1 MNPFSKDNQAP
12 NKEEA
17 NKIIY
22 QDFSNS
28 NINMK
33 KENFNTNNEDNKIIN
48 SLDSEKN
55 RKHLKEIRDLI
66 VSDVPLENSQSQSTK
81 FLEEQ
86 ALSTESD
93 DQLIQ
98 ISLSEDE
105 ESDEEQEK
113 KKKKQSISRVKKSGE
128 NYFSEDEIDEG
139 PALDLYGKDITF
151 LAQEGKL
158 EECFGREAEL
168 YEMMEILVRRQK
180 NNPVLVG
187 DAGVGKTAIIELFAN
202 RLVTNLVPFVLQGR
216 SIVSIDLARIV
227 AGSRYRGE
235 FEARFQRVI
244 DEALEQPH
252 IILFIDEIHTL
263 VGAGSA
269 EGSLDAANILKP
281 ALSRS
286 GFQCVGA
293 TTGKEYQAIEKD
305 EALNRR
311 FQPIKVKEPSIQDT
325 VSILYG
331 IRPSLEAFHNLEIL
345 PIALHSAAEL
355 SARYIQDRHLPD
367 KAIDLVDRAAA
378 KKVIQLTRVTS
389 GSVISSLA
397 SSAIQNMGRLR
408 LEAFRRGDI
417 ASEFVFQEIETAYRS
432 FILTWVEQPLQI
444 PDSTEVPKDIQT
456 PIADSLFRFMRNSM
470 LPKVDELLF
479 SSPTPRKMHRKFKRF
494 KNISASRNLKIYH
507 NFIPSSFTAASKPK
521 NLSLYRLATCLF
533 QSRGD
538 AAFQTFRGSFVKRI
552 EKTQKRKI
560 FVSPYLTAN
569 STFLQP
575 DLRFVTQTNW
585 YKILKELNKYPWFSY
600 LSFIREKVES
610 KISWYSKYKD
620 FIPKDAEKFEKKYKL
635 LSQLEKNRTL
645 IVRDFLY
652 YLRPLLRKGLVES
665 FTKNTEFALSK
676 KERKIIYI
684 LLGYLSTDLGHDF
697 LLNLESPELV
707 RRARY
712 FGNFNLLKERLT
724 DDDIQKLLAHITG
737 IPTQSISRGEAEKLK
752 NLEAIL
758 HQRVIGQHEAVT
770 AISKAIR
777 RSRVG
782 IQNPSRPIASFF
794 FCGPTGVGKTEVTK
808 ALAATMFGSE
818 NDMIRLDMSEF
829 MEKFTVSRLVGSP
842 PGYVGYED
850 GGQLTDAVRRKPYS
864 VVLFD
869 EIEKAHPDV
878 LNLLLQILEDGRLT
892 DSHKRLIP
900 FENTVIIMTSN
911 AGADSIQAMMKDRN
925 ENKIEE
931 EKEETEEKTN
941 ASNSLKLNASKLL
954 AFYPSK
960 KPENET
966 FSYMEDEYSGPIRFL
981 KSPIVENHFADVSSQ
996 LEGYIKFS
1004 LRKVEN
1010 KKKLSAKSISSLKFA
1025 TTIAD
1030 REEFLG
1036 NLKNVVLERLSK
1048 LFLPEFLNRLDDI
1061 IIFQPLTREDLKEIC
1076 DIMINN
1082 VADRIIKKEIRL
1094 FISTAL
1100 KNKLLQE
1107 GYNPAFGARPLRRL
1121 VTKYIEDKISD
1132 FVLNNPD
1139 IKPVALTI
1147 DLDQKNEIVYTYRK
1161 LEPEEAARMDAERDF
1176 RNKKKK
1182 GLNSFTSN
1190 TLSVNQGSNVIEKTE
1205 TSGERQVKKPK
1216 PTQIITA

>member
-1 MNPFSKDNQAP
+1 MNTTTDMKEKKFS
-12 NKEEA
+12 
-17 NKIIY
+17 
-22 QDFSNS
+22 
-28 NINMK
+28 
-33 KENFNTNNEDNKIIN
+33 TNNEDDKIIN
-48 SLDSEKN
+48 SLDSEKSREYF
-55 RKHLKEIRDLI
+55 RKLRDFI
-66 VSDVPLENSQSQSTK
+66 VSDSSNDDSNSRDNLVLKEEANSIEND
-81 FLEEQ
+81 E
-86 ALSTESD
+86 
-93 DQLIQ
+93 QLIHL
-98 ISLSEDE
+98 SLSEED
-105 ESDEEQEK
+105 ESDQEEK
-113 KKKKQSISRVKKSGE
+113 KKKKEPPLKGKKNGE
-128 NYFSEDEIDEG
+128 EYFSEDEIDEG
-139 PALDLYGKDITF
+139 PALELYGKNITF
-151 LAQEGKL
+151 LAQQGKL
-158 EECFGREAEL
+158 EECFGREKEL

-216 SIVSIDLARIV
+216 SIVSVDLARII

-325 VSILYG
+325 ISILYG
-331 IRPSLEAFHNLEIL
+331 IRPSLEAFHNLDIL
-345 PIALHSAAEL
+345 PIALSSAAEL

-397 SSAIQNMGRLR
+397 SSAIQKMGRLR
-408 LEAFRRGDI
+408 LEAFRQGDI
-417 ASEFVFQEIETAYRS
+417 ASEFIFQEVENAYRS
-432 FILTWVEQPLQI
+432 FLLTWVEQPLEI
-444 PDSTEVPKDIQT
+444 PESNEVPKDIQT

-470 LPKVDELLF
+470 VSKVDELLF
-479 SSPTPRKMHRKFKRF
+479 SSPTPRKTYRKLKRF
-494 KNISASRNLKIYH
+494 KNISALKNLKLYQNYISTLKEPT
-507 NFIPSSFTAASKPK
+507 ISKPQS
-521 NLSLYRLATCLF
+521 LSLYRLAVYLF
-533 QSRGD
+533 QTRGD
-538 AAFQTFRGSFVKRI
+538 ITFQTFRGSFVKKI
-552 EKTQKRKI
+552 EKKQNEKI
-560 FVSPYLTAN
+560 FVSSYLIPT
-569 STFLQP
+569 SQLVQSEF
-575 DLRFVTQTNW
+575 RFVIQTNW
-585 YKILKELNKYPWFSY
+585 YKVLKQFNQDPWTTYF
-600 LSFIREKVES
+600 SFIRKNVET

-620 FIPKDAEKFEKKYKL
+620 FISKDAEKFEKKYKL
-635 LSQLEKNRTL
+635 LSQLEENRTL
-645 IVRDFLY
+645 IVRDFLR
-652 YLRPLLRKGLVES
+652 YLRPLLRKGLIES
-665 FTKNTEFALSK
+665 FTKNTEFTLSK

-712 FGNFNLLKERLT
+712 FGNFNLLKEKLT
-724 DDDIQKLLAHITG
+724 DEDIQKLLAHITG

-752 NLEAIL
+752 NLETIL
-758 HQRVIGQHEAVT
+758 HERVIGQHEAVT
-770 AISKAIR
+770 AIAKAIR

-782 IQNPSRPIASFF
+782 IQNPNRPIASFF

-829 MEKFTVSRLVGSP
+829 MEKFTVSRLIGSP

-911 AGADSIQAMMKDRN
+911 AGADSIQAMMKDRT
-925 ENKIEE
+925 
-931 EKEETEEKTN
+931 EKEIKDEKNDKEERTN
-941 ASNSLKLNASKLL
+941 VSNSLKLNASKLV

-960 KPENET
+960 KEENEI
-966 FSYMEDEYSGPIRFL
+966 FHYKEDEYSGPIRFL
-981 KSPIVENHFADVSSQ
+981 KSPIIENHFTDISSQ
-996 LEGYIKFS
+996 LGDYIQFS
-1004 LRKVEN
+1004 LRKIEN
-1010 KKKLSAKSISSLKFA
+1010 QKILSTQSVSALNLA
-1025 TTIAD
+1025 ANVAD
-1030 REEFLG
+1030 QEEFLG
-1036 NLKNVVLERLSK
+1036 NLKKVVLERLSK

-1076 DIMINN
+1076 DIMITN
-1082 VADRIIKKEIRL
+1082 VAVRILKKDIRL
-1094 FISTAL
+1094 DISNAL

-1121 VTKYIEDKISD
+1121 ITKYIEDKISD

-1139 IKPVALTI
+1139 IKPVQLTI
-1147 DLDQKNEIVYTYRK
+1147 DLDQKNEIVYTFRK
-1161 LEPEEAARMDAERDF
+1161 LTPEEAAHIDAMNSAKR
-1176 RNKKKK
+1176 KKTD
-1182 GLNSFTSN
+1182 LNIFDAKMEGENPSA
-1190 TLSVNQGSNVIEKTE
+1190 IEE
-1205 TSGERQVKKPK
+1205 PEASGERQIKKGK
-1216 PTQIITA
+1216 PIQILTS

>member
-1 MNPFSKDNQAP
+1 MN
-12 NKEEA
+12 EE
-17 NKIIY
+17 
-22 QDFSNS
+22 NS
-28 NINMK
+28 NIK
-33 KENFNTNNEDNKIIN
+33 KKDDAIIN
-48 SLDSEKN
+48 SAYGEKGRN
-55 RKHLKEIRDLI
+55 FMRKKRDLI
-66 VSDVPLENSQSQSTK
+66 VSDDVIDNSIGQQFIK
-81 FLEEQ
+81 EQ
-86 ALSTESD
+86 GLSTESD
-93 DQLIQ
+93 EELIQ

-105 ESDEEQEK
+105 KSDEEEK
-113 KKKKQSISRVKKSGE
+113 IKINSVSRIKKDGE
-128 NYFSEDEIDEG
+128 NYFSEDEIYEG
-139 PALDLYGKDITF
+139 PALDLYGKNITF

-202 RLVTNLVPFVLQGR
+202 RLVNNLVPFVLQGR

-227 AGSRYRGE
+227 AGSRFRGE

-244 DEALEQPH
+244 DEVLEQPH

-293 TTGKEYQAIEKD
+293 TTGKEYQVIEKD

-331 IRPSLEAFHNLEIL
+331 IRPSLEAFHNLDIL
-345 PIALHSAAEL
+345 PIALESAAEL
-355 SARYIQDRHLPD
+355 SARYIHDRHLPD

-378 KKVIQLTRVTS
+378 KKVIQLTRVTY

-397 SSAIQNMGRLR
+397 SSAIQKMGRLR

-417 ASEFVFQEIETAYRS
+417 ASEFIFQEIENAYRS
-432 FILTWVEQPLQI
+432 FILTWVEKPLEM
-444 PDSTEVPKDIQT
+444 PDSTDVPKDIQT
-456 PIADSLFRFMRNSM
+456 PLADSLFRFMRNSM

-479 SSPTPRKMHRKFKRF
+479 SSPIPRKSYRKCKRF
-494 KNISASRNLKIYH
+494 KNISALQNLKIY
-507 NFIPSSFTAASKPK
+507 NTIISPSLTKPLK
-521 NLSLYRLATCLF
+521 AKDLSLYRLAICLF
-533 QSRGD
+533 QSRED
-538 AAFQTFRGSFVKRI
+538 LKFQTFRGNFPKKKQRNKKKLFLSSYLINGSELQDPNVSFVLQTDWPKMLEQI
-552 EKTQKRKI
+552 
-560 FVSPYLTAN
+560 N
-569 STFLQP
+569 SYA
-575 DLRFVTQTNW
+575 W
-585 YKILKELNKYPWFSY
+585 LNY
-600 LSFIREKVES
+600 LSFIQSSIETR
-610 KISWYSKYKD
+610 ISWYSKYKD

-635 LSQLEKNRTL
+635 LSQLEENRTL
-645 IVRDFLY
+645 IVRDFLT

-665 FTKNTEFALSK
+665 FTKNTEFKLSK

-684 LLGYLSTDLGHDF
+684 LLGYLSTDLGQDF

-712 FGNFNLLKERLT
+712 FGNFNLLKEQLT
-724 DDDIQKLLAHITG
+724 DEDIQNLLSHITG
-737 IPTQSISRGEAEKLK
+737 IPTQSISHGEAEKLK
-752 NLEAIL
+752 NLETIL

-770 AISKAIR
+770 AIANAIR

-782 IQNPSRPIASFF
+782 IQNPNRPIASFF

-911 AGADSIQAMMKDRN
+911 AGADSIQAMMKGRN
-925 ENKIEE
+925 ETEKKE
-931 EKEETEEKTN
+931 EKEEISDQTN
-941 ASNSLKLNASKLL
+941 ISTLVKLNASKLL

-960 KPENET
+960 KEEDKQ
-966 FSYMEDEYSGPIRFL
+966 FSSKDDEYSGPINFL
-981 KSPIVENHFADVSSQ
+981 NSPIVENHFSDVDSQ
-996 LEGYIKFS
+996 LGGYLNFS
-1004 LRKVEN
+1004 LRNLKN
-1010 KKKLSAKSISSLKFA
+1010 QKILSTKSTSSLNLA
-1025 TTIAD
+1025 SAISD
-1030 REEFLG
+1030 QEDFLG
-1036 NLKNVVLERLSK
+1036 RLKNVVLERLSK

-1076 DIMINN
+1076 DIMIHNL
-1082 VADRIIKKEIRL
+1082 ASRIVKKDIRL
-1094 FISTAL
+1094 FISAAL
-1100 KNKLLQE
+1100 KNKLLQD

-1121 VTKYIEDKISD
+1121 ITKYVEDKISE
-1132 FVLNNPD
+1132 FVLNNPEV
-1139 IKPVALTI
+1139 KPVSLTI
-1147 DLDQKNEIVYTYRK
+1147 DLDTKNEIVYSFRQLTR
-1161 LEPEEAARMDAERDF
+1161 EEAAQIDAERNLKNPKKDVNSNDGTLNQKPNF
-1176 RNKKKK
+1176 AEETEPLGKKEIKNKKPVQS
-1182 GLNSFTSN
+1182 L
-1190 TLSVNQGSNVIEKTE
+1190 TL
-1205 TSGERQVKKPK
+1205 
-1216 PTQIITA
+1216 